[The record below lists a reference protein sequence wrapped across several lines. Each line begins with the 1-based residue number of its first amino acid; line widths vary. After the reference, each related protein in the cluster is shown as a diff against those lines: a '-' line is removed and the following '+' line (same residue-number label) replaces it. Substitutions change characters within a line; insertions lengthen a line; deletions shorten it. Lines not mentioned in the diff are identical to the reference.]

1 MSAPLYLEN
10 DENCGNMERT
20 KAQVMIDDTTLREG
34 EQTPGVIFSVQD
46 KVRIA
51 RHLDR
56 VGIQRIEAGFPA
68 ASEGEKRAVKAII
81 AEKLNMKIFG
91 FARAV
96 KSDIDAVVD
105 CGCYG
110 VMMSFPP
117 SDIHLKYKLGI
128 TREEYLKKAVE
139 CVRYAKS
146 QGLYITYSAEDSIRT
161 DPDFL
166 LTMFKK
172 VIENGVDCPRIVDTL
187 GLATPN
193 TIKEYVSAVK
203 SITDLPIEIHCHND
217 HGLALANSLAAMEAG
232 ASIISCTV
240 NGIGERAGIAAT
252 EEVIINLYNFYEVK
266 SFRMKNLYSLC
277 KLVEEIS
284 RINFVPNKPVC
295 GENIFSH
302 TSGIHQAAVLKH
314 PVTYEPYPPELIG
327 RTRKLILG
335 KLSGSHAVRAK
346 LKEFGINADEMK
358 VKKITE
364 MVKKTSESRRSALTD
379 NEFLDLLQKNHLAKI

>member
-10 DENCGNMERT
+10 GENCGNMERT

-34 EQTPGVIFSVQD
+34 EQTPGVIFNVQD

-166 LTMFKK
+166 LTMFKT

-203 SITDLPIEIHCHND
+203 SITELPIEIHCHND

-252 EEVIINLYNFYEVK
+252 EEVIINLHNFYEVK

>member
-1 MSAPLYLEN
+1 MSAPLYLEYG
-10 DENCGNMERT
+10 ENCGNMERT

-56 VGIQRIEAGFPA
+56 IGIQRIEAGFPA

-166 LTMFKK
+166 LTMFKT

-193 TIKEYVSAVK
+193 TIKKYVSAVK

-232 ASIISCTV
+232 ASIISCAV

-252 EEVIINLYNFYEVK
+252 EEVIINLHNFYEVK

-284 RINFVPNKPVC
+284 RIKFVPNKPVC

-379 NEFLDLLQKNHLAKI
+379 NEFLDLLQKNHFAKI

>member
-1 MSAPLYLEN
+1 
-10 DENCGNMERT
+10 
-20 KAQVMIDDTTLREG
+20 
-34 EQTPGVIFSVQD
+34 
-46 KVRIA
+46 
-51 RHLDR
+51 
-56 VGIQRIEAGFPA
+56 
-68 ASEGEKRAVKAII
+68 
-81 AEKLNMKIFG
+81 
-91 FARAV
+91 
-96 KSDIDAVVD
+96 
-105 CGCYG
+105 
-110 VMMSFPP
+110 
-117 SDIHLKYKLGI
+117 
-128 TREEYLKKAVE
+128 
-139 CVRYAKS
+139 
-146 QGLYITYSAEDSIRT
+146 
-161 DPDFL
+161 
-166 LTMFKK
+166 MFKK

-232 ASIISCTV
+232 ASIISCAV

-252 EEVIINLYNFYEVK
+252 EEVIINLHNFYEVK
-266 SFRMKNLYSLC
+266 SFRMKDLYSLC

-346 LKEFGINADEMK
+346 LKEFGINADETK

>member
-1 MSAPLYLEN
+1 
-10 DENCGNMERT
+10 
-20 KAQVMIDDTTLREG
+20 
-34 EQTPGVIFSVQD
+34 
-46 KVRIA
+46 
-51 RHLDR
+51 
-56 VGIQRIEAGFPA
+56 
-68 ASEGEKRAVKAII
+68 
-81 AEKLNMKIFG
+81 MKIFG

-161 DPDFL
+161 DPNFL
-166 LTMFKK
+166 LTMFKT
-172 VIENGVDCPRIVDTL
+172 VIANGVDCPRIVDTL

-193 TIKEYVSAVK
+193 TIKKYVSAVK

-232 ASIISCTV
+232 ASIISCAV

-252 EEVIINLYNFYEVK
+252 EEVIINLHNFYEVK

-284 RINFVPNKPVC
+284 RISFVPNKPVC